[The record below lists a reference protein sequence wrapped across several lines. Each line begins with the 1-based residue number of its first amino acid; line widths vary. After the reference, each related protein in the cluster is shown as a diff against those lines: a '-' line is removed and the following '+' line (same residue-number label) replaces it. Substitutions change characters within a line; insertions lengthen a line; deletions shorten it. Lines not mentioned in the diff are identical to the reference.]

1 MPPNLAKLSR
11 PLQELAKFLWLDAD
25 LIKVAVRSSAKATVL
40 QPGAKD
46 RTAWIA
52 ALDIQEK
59 DELLLPPCKATC
71 HNWARSFINAFNAI
85 GPAAIPYPIHQ
96 QRHVVV
102 PRNCLPRLSSKAKKP
117 KLKKNA
123 RLPRRVKERD
133 RAAAHAVFLNHFPS
147 TRRRSLWASYSMRA
161 GACATRSINLSPP
174 SSNF

>member
-59 DELLLPPCKATC
+59 DELLLFALQGDLPQLGSELHQRFQRYWASRNPIPHTSAATRRYAKELFAAFELQSEETKAQEERKAAEEAQET
-71 HNWARSFINAFNAI
+71 RSSGGSRRFPRIPFQV
-85 GPAAIPYPIHQ
+85 AAIAFG
-96 QRHVVV
+96 
-102 PRNCLPRLSSKAKKP
+102 K
-117 KLKKNA
+117 
-123 RLPRRVKERD
+123 
-133 RAAAHAVFLNHFPS
+133 
-147 TRRRSLWASYSMRA
+147 T
-161 GACATRSINLSPP
+161 
-174 SSNF
+174 